1 MRKFWT
7 VLAAVLASAVTLL
20 SLSACGGN
28 ETFAPG
34 SYSCEGAAVADIRLD
49 LSDREVKIE
58 RSQDGNIYIDY
69 FASDKEYYDVAVE
82 GGSLS
87 VGLVFDK
94 DWTDYIGTKPE
105 ARFRQVTLR
114 LPDALFASLDI
125 KTTNAD
131 VHISPAAF
139 ESVAVDVNGGNIA
152 FEELSAG
159 SIRLTAK
166 NGNIAGSV
174 LGGWD
179 DFSITCSIKKGE
191 SNLPEHKEGGDRALT
206 VECNNGDV
214 DISFERA

>member
-34 SYSCEGAAVADIRLD
+34 SYSCEGAAVAEIRLD
-49 LSDREVKIE
+49 LSDREVAIE
-58 RSQDGNIYIDY
+58 RSQDGKIYIDY
-69 FASDKEYYDVAVE
+69 FTSDKEYYDIAVE
-82 GGSLS
+82 DETLS
-87 VGLVFDK
+87 VSLVSNK
-94 DWTDYIGTKPE
+94 DWTDYIGTKPD
-105 ARFRQVTLR
+105 ARFRLITLR
-114 LPDALFASLDI
+114 LPDTLFTSLEV
-125 KTTNAD
+125 KTTNAN

-139 ESVAVDVNGGNIA
+139 ESVAVDVNGGDIA

-159 SIRLTAK
+159 SISLSAK
-166 NGNIAGSV
+166 NGNIVGSV

-179 DFSITCSIKKGE
+179 DFAITCRIKKGE
-191 SNLPEHKEGGDRALT
+191 SNLPEHKEGGEKTLT
-206 VECNNGDV
+206 VDCNNGDV